1 MSVITLL
8 SDFGEADHYV
18 ACMKGVLLQRAPTAQ
33 IVDVTHSIQPQDVVH
48 GAFVLRQTF
57 EYFPPGT
64 IHIGVVDPGVG
75 TQRRILAA
83 RYANQILLAPDN
95 GLLTFVHRDFVLEE
109 LRVVENSRLYQN
121 EVSNTFHGRDVFAPV
136 AGHLW
141 QGMLFEKVGPIAREL
156 ELLNIEQPKSLERG
170 GLEGQ
175 VLYVDHFGNVISN
188 ISATDLQRVRSPMER
203 LNVQVGPLRVGHL
216 HTTYADV
223 KPGEIVAVIGST
235 GMLEI
240 AVNQGNAASHL
251 RAAPG
256 TIVVVR

>member
-1 MSVITLL
+1 MSAITLL
-8 SDFGEADHYV
+8 SDFGQADHYV

-33 IVDVTHSIQPQDVVH
+33 LVDITHAIQPQDVVH
-48 GAFVLRQTF
+48 GAFVLRQSF
-57 EYFPPGT
+57 EYFPSGT
-64 IHIGVVDPGVG
+64 IHIAVVDPGVG
-75 TQRRILAA
+75 TRRRILAA
-83 RYANQILLAPDN
+83 RYAGQTVLAPDN
-95 GLLTFVHRDFVLEE
+95 GMLTFIHRDFILEE

-141 QGMLFEKVGPIAREL
+141 QGMLLEKVGPVAREL
-156 ELLNIEQPKSLERG
+156 ELLNLEKPKSIDRG

-188 ISATDLQRVRSPMER
+188 ISAADLQNVRSPLER
-203 LNVQVGPLRVGHL
+203 LNVQVDPLRVGQL

-223 KPGEIVAVIGST
+223 KPGQVVAVIGST